1 MANLKEIRKRI
12 VSVKN
17 TQKITKALKL
27 VSAAKLRRAQ
37 QAMQQLRPYAGKYRE
52 VLESLAAK
60 VSVDAAAHPLLE
72 RREQVQRV
80 GVFAVSSDRG
90 MCGGFNSSIQKK
102 LAAFR
107 RDRPDVEVVVFPVG
121 RRMVSFAG
129 KAGFT
134 IGEAFG
140 EVVPN
145 SGLAETNR
153 MTDRL
158 VKAFV
163 DAEVDEVV
171 ILSNRFMSAIN
182 QEPTAANLLPVV
194 PEEADES
201 GGASLEPFYE
211 PGEEALLRFVVPRY
225 VAVQVRQA
233 VLESIAGEH
242 AARMNAMNN
251 ATDNAT
257 EMISALTLLRNRAR
271 QAAITTELMEIIGG
285 AEAIK

>member
-37 QAMQQLRPYAGKYRE
+37 QAMQELRPYAGKYRE

-60 VSVDAAAHPLLE
+60 VSADVAAHPLLE
-72 RREQVQRV
+72 RREQVLRV

-107 RDRPDVEVVVFPVG
+107 RERPEVEVVVFPVG
-121 RRMVSFAG
+121 RRMVSFAD

-140 EVVPN
+140 EVIPAAE
-145 SGLAETNR
+145 LAETNR
-153 MTDRL
+153 ITDRL
-158 VKAFV
+158 VQAFV
-163 DAEVDEVV
+163 DGEVDEVV
-171 ILSNRFMSAIN
+171 ILSNRFKSAIN
-182 QEPTAANLLPVV
+182 QEPTAVNLLPVV
-194 PEEADES
+194 PDEAEEA
-201 GGASLEPFYE
+201 GGASLDPFYE
-211 PGEEALLRFVVPRY
+211 PSEEALLRFVVPRY